1 MCSEYLASGFADV
14 DACDDP
20 SAYRHCLTLL
30 DSLPYF
36 RAYKQRSYELLDL
49 SAGLRV
55 LEIGCGLG
63 DDAFRMAERVSP
75 DGIVA
80 GVDASFLMVK
90 EALARSP
97 VAARTIFIQAD
108 AGILPFPDRSVDR
121 CRIDR
126 TLQHLSDPK
135 QVIGEMVRVL
145 TPGGLLLAYDNDWG
159 TFAVT
164 GRHDDSTRIIET
176 LWADSFK
183 NRWIGRYLKHYF
195 LTAGLRN
202 VMMEPSVS
210 VITDFALADRVYNLR
225 QTVARTVAAGRLTPA
240 VAEQWVLAAQAM
252 SQSGGF
258 LCTLTAY
265 TVVGTKPGGSRS
277 TIVARTSQ

>member
-1 MCSEYLASGFADV
+1 MCNEYLASGFADV

-20 SAYRHCLTLL
+20 SAYQHFLALL
-30 DSLPYF
+30 DSLAYF

-63 DDAFRMAERVSP
+63 DDAFRMAERVGP

-80 GVDASFLMVK
+80 GVDASFLMV
-90 EALARSP
+90 EQALARTP
-97 VAARTIFIQAD
+97 VDARATFIQAD
-108 AGILPFPDRSVDR
+108 ASTLPFPDQSVNR

-126 TLQHLSDPK
+126 TLQHLSDPE

-145 TPGGLLLAYDNDWG
+145 VPGGLLLAYDNDWG

-164 GRHDDSTRIIET
+164 GHHDDATSIIET

-195 LTAGLRN
+195 LAAGLRN
-202 VMMEPSVS
+202 VMLEPSVS
-210 VITDFALADRVYNLR
+210 VITDFALADRVYNLC
-225 QTVARTVAAGRLTPA
+225 QTVARAVAAGRLTPA
-240 VAEQWVLAAQAM
+240 VAEQWVLQAQAL

-265 TVVGTKPGGSRS
+265 TVVGMKPGG
-277 TIVARTSQ
+277 